1 LLFFCP
7 PPYHT
12 CTSTHPR
19 SSTTSTK
26 DGVFCVRSSYADE
39 WREVLLS
46 AIPPPRE
53 RCTTARC
60 TYKSIDCGESKKTSA
75 QLTRRQNSVEVWG
88 RGEYFYGVTRL
99 TLYAHYFHGVTRLT
113 LCART
118 SSSWDVDRLFNS
130 AYIEQRY

>member
-39 WREVLLS
+39 WREVFLS
-46 AIPPPRE
+46 ALPPPRE
-53 RCTTARC
+53 RCTATRC
-60 TYKSIDCGESKKTSA
+60 IFKSIDRAESTKIPA
-75 QLTRRQNSVEVWG
+75 QLTQRQNSIEVWG
-88 RGEYFYGVTRL
+88 RGEYSYGVTRL
-99 TLYAHYFHGVTRLT
+99 TLYARYFHGVTRLT
-113 LCART
+113 FRACISFSL
-118 SSSWDVDRLFNS
+118 DLDRLTNS